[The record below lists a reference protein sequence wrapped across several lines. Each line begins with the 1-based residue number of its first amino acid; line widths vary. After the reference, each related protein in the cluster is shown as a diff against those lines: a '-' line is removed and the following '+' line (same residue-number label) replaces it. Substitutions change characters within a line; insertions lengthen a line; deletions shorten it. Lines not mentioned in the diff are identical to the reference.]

1 MFDETPQNEAP
12 LAMANYEASLDRMLQ
27 EAKIAGVISVSL
39 SDVVGHVLAEDLT
52 APISVP
58 SFDNSAMD
66 GFAFC
71 ANCVASASSERPVV
85 LPIVGASIAGDTAGL
100 SHLQPGYAAKIMTG
114 APLPEG
120 ADTILPVERAS
131 WDHEK
136 LTFYEPYPL
145 GKHVRLVGQDVKAG
159 VTILKKGQQIV
170 SQHIPMLCALGLSRI
185 KVYQPPRISWISTGQ
200 EISDDFDQPL
210 APGHIYNATGL
221 YGKAFLS
228 EIGLSL
234 DNSVTVRD
242 TPLDFAG
249 ALEHALSGAAN
260 IIISTGGV
268 SAGQYDFVRPV
279 LEDFGAEILVHK
291 ARIKPG
297 KPILFAKLPGNKFFF
312 GLPGN
317 PISTAL
323 GLRVFVYPFIREL
336 TGLPPEP
343 IHTATLATSCTTS
356 SERTTFLMAHVE
368 EDSSGLLRATPN
380 NSQQSF
386 QTSPFANSSAW
397 IISPEGPSM
406 HKEGDALRWLPAQP
420 APK

>member
-1 MFDETPQNEAP
+1 
-12 LAMANYEASLDRMLQ
+12 L
-27 EAKIAGVISVSL
+27 
-39 SDVVGHVLAEDLT
+39 
-52 APISVP
+52 
-58 SFDNSAMD
+58 
-66 GFAFC
+66 
-71 ANCVASASSERPVV
+71 PV
-85 LPIVGASIAGDTAGL
+85 VGASIAGDTAGL
-100 SHLQPGYAAKIMTG
+100 SHLQPGFAAKIMTG

-136 LTFYEPYPL
+136 LTFYEAYPL

-159 VTILKKGQQIV
+159 ATILRKGQRLV
-170 SQHIPMLCALGLSRI
+170 SQHVPMLCALGLNHI

-221 YGKAFLS
+221 YGKSFLA
-228 EIGLSL
+228 EIGLTL
-234 DNSVTVRD
+234 DSTVTVRD
-242 TPLDFAG
+242 TPQDFAG
-249 ALEHALSGAAN
+249 ALEEALSSTAN

-323 GLRVFVYPFIREL
+323 GLRVFVYPFIRKL
-336 TGLPPEP
+336 TGLPPERA
-343 IHTATLATSCTTS
+343 HTACLAKDCTTS
-356 SERTTFLMAHVE
+356 PDRTTFLMANVQE
-368 EDSSGLLRATPN
+368 NSDGLLVATPN

-386 QTSPFANSSAW
+386 QTAPFAHSNAW
-397 IISPEGPSM
+397 LISPENISS
-406 HKEGDALRWLPAQP
+406 HDKNDIIRWLPVQP
-420 APK
+420 KS